1 MQFVRS
7 LAALSGVAALFAGAT
22 AAHAE
27 CRGQS
32 GYVYVTAYC
41 VQEYRSNPQGACQLP
56 REDEAG
62 NRPKVQTVHFYSNV
76 IYDNHTNRR
85 YPFSQFND
93 EIELQHGVSLAD
105 FKGRRVST
113 CHSNYDVAVD
123 ALRNEMARLRR
134 RTRDGLI
141 VRVGM
146 GDS

>member
-1 MQFVRS
+1 MQFARS
-7 LAALSGVAALFAGAT
+7 LAALSGIATLFAGAT
-22 AAHAE
+22 AAQAE

-32 GYVYVTAYC
+32 GHVYVTAYC
-41 VQEYRSNPQGACQLP
+41 VQEYRSNPENICHLP

-62 NRPKVQTVHFYSNV
+62 NRPEAQTVQFFSNV
-76 IYDNHTNRR
+76 IYDNYSNRR

-93 EIELQHGVSLAD
+93 EIELQHDVSLAD

-113 CHSNYDVAVD
+113 CFSNYDAAVD
-123 ALRNEMARLRR
+123 ALRNEMARFRR
-134 RTRDGLI
+134 RTRDGKI